1 MMKKGIS
8 IWAFPDGTSLS
19 DAFRMAK
26 KAGFDGV
33 EVALS
38 DKGELTL
45 DTTAEQL
52 AAIKADADK
61 NGITLYS
68 VATAIYWQYPFT
80 SPDPAIS
87 GKAMEYARC
96 QIKMAKALGCDSIL
110 VVPGMVSGAGE
121 QFGDIPYDVAYDKAL
136 ACMRELAPLAK
147 EAGVALGIENVWNKF
162 LLSPLE
168 MRDFVDASGE
178 GAYAYFDA
186 GNVLVSGYPEHWID
200 ILGGRICKVHVK
212 DFNRKIGN
220 ITGFVDLFAGDV
232 NFAAVMAAL
241 RRVKYDDFI
250 TAEVSAYNA
259 APELLLQN
267 VSAAMDKMFSL

>member
-1 MMKKGIS
+1 MKKGIS
-8 IWAFPDGTSLS
+8 IWAFPAGTKLA
-19 DAFRMAK
+19 DAFRMARE
-26 KAGFDGV
+26 AGFDGV
-33 EVALS
+33 EVALD
-38 DKGELTL
+38 DKGELTPE
-45 DTTAEQL
+45 TTAEEL
-52 AAIKADADK
+52 AAIKKEAAR
-61 NGITLYS
+61 NHITLYS
-68 VATAIYWQYPFT
+68 VATGIYWRYPFT
-80 SPDPAIS
+80 SPDPVIA

-96 QIKMAKALGCDSIL
+96 QIRMAKALGCDSIL
-110 VVPGMVSGAGE
+110 VVPGCVSGAGE
-121 QFGDIPYDVAYDKAL
+121 TFGDIPYDKAYERAL
-136 ACMRELAPLAK
+136 ACMRELAPLAE
-147 EAGVALGIENVWNKF
+147 EAGVALGVENVWNKF

-168 MRDFVDASGE
+168 MRDFVDAAGH

-250 TAEVSAYNA
+250 TAEVSPYPA
-259 APELLLQN
+259 APELLLKN
-267 VSAAMDKMFSL
+267 VSAAMDKMFTL

>member
-1 MMKKGIS
+1 
-8 IWAFPDGTSLS
+8 
-19 DAFRMAK
+19 
-26 KAGFDGV
+26 
-33 EVALS
+33 
-38 DKGELTL
+38 
-45 DTTAEQL
+45 
-52 AAIKADADK
+52 
-61 NGITLYS
+61 
-68 VATAIYWQYPFT
+68 
-80 SPDPAIS
+80 
-87 GKAMEYARC
+87 
-96 QIKMAKALGCDSIL
+96 
-110 VVPGMVSGAGE
+110 
-121 QFGDIPYDVAYDKAL
+121 
-136 ACMRELAPLAK
+136 
-147 EAGVALGIENVWNKF
+147 VWNKF

-168 MRDFVDASGE
+168 MRDFVDASGD

-232 NFAAVMAAL
+232 NFANVMAAL
-241 RRVKYDDFI
+241 RRVKYDGFI

>member
-1 MMKKGIS
+1 MKKGIS
-8 IWAFPDGTSLS
+8 IWAFPAGTALS

-26 KAGFDGV
+26 AAGFDGV

-38 DKGELTL
+38 DEGELTL

-52 AAIKADADK
+52 NAIKADAAA

-68 VATAIYWQYPFT
+68 VATAIYWKYPFT

-110 VVPGMVSGAGE
+110 VVPGMVSGEGDPFGE
-121 QFGDIPYDVAYDKAL
+121 IPYDYAYDKAL

-147 EAGVALGIENVWNKF
+147 EAGVCLGIENVWNKF

-168 MRDFVDASGE
+168 MRAFVDAVGD

-186 GNVLVSGYPEHWID
+186 GNVLVSGYPQHWID

-232 NFAAVMAAL
+232 NFSAVMAAL
-241 RRVKYDDFI
+241 RRVGYDDFV
-250 TAEVSAYNA
+250 TAEVGAYNA

-267 VSAAMDKMFSL
+267 VSAALDKMFSL

>member
-1 MMKKGIS
+1 MKKGIS
-8 IWAFPDGTSLS
+8 IWAFPDGTTLS

-45 DTTAEQL
+45 DTTPEQL
-52 AAIKADADK
+52 AAIKAEADQH
-61 NGITLYS
+61 GITLYS
-68 VATAIYWQYPFT
+68 VATAIYWKYPFT
-80 SPDPAIS
+80 SPDPAIA

-96 QIKMAKALGCDSIL
+96 QINMAKALGCDSIL
-110 VVPGMVSGAGE
+110 VVPGMVSGVGE

-168 MRDFVDASGE
+168 MRDFVDAVGE
-178 GAYAYFDA
+178 GGYAYFDA

-200 ILGGRICKVHVK
+200 ILGDRICKIHVK

-250 TAEVSAYNA
+250 TAEVSPYAA

-267 VSAAMDKMFSL
+267 VSAALDKMFSL

>member
-1 MMKKGIS
+1 MKKGIS
-8 IWAFPDGTSLS
+8 IWAYPNGTTLS

-26 KAGFDGV
+26 AAGFDGV
-33 EVALS
+33 EVALA

-45 DTTAEQL
+45 DTTPAQL
-52 AAIKADADK
+52 AAIKAEADK

-110 VVPGMVSGAGE
+110 VVPGVVSGAGE
-121 QFGDIPYDVAYDKAL
+121 KFGDIPYDVAYERAL

-168 MRDFVDASGE
+168 MRDFVDAVGD

-212 DFNRKIGN
+212 DFKREVGN
-220 ITGFVDLFAGDV
+220 IKGFVDLFEGDV
-232 NFAAVMAAL
+232 SFSAVMAAL
-241 RRVKYDDFI
+241 RRVGYDGFV
-250 TAEVSAYNA
+250 TAEVSPYPA
-259 APELLLQN
+259 APELLLKG
-267 VSAAMDKMFSL
+267 VSAALDAMFTM